1 MIIKSKKGEGEI
13 QTLMYLFFAVIF
25 IIAGLISVKAYLINV
40 DINKDLQLSN
50 LDFGVIGNRMMAS
63 DNCLAEQNT
72 VEIFDGD
79 ETYSVSFTQIGTI
92 ERSKIN
98 PTTIERCLEG
108 FDKIEACSDPQYT
121 TESDCLN
128 SNIAL
133 LMPGAA
139 LLRVSA
145 APTIINFWEEITIE
159 KYGASF
165 YDIDE
170 NNIDDDGNYKRTQI
184 AQSYGTL
191 NCKPVK
197 RKGEFL
203 INIKET
209 SGQTN
214 LGVFKLC
221 VI

>member
-25 IIAGLISVKAYLINV
+25 IIAGLISVKSYLINV

-50 LDFGVIGNRMMAS
+50 LDFGVIGNRMIAS

-108 FDKIEACSDPQYT
+108 FA
-121 TESDCLN
+121 TE
-128 SNIAL
+128 
-133 LMPGAA
+133 
-139 LLRVSA
+139 R
-145 APTIINFWEEITIE
+145 
-159 KYGASF
+159 YGLSF
-165 YDIDE
+165 YDLDE
-170 NNIDDDGNYKRTQI
+170 TKWEQSQI
-184 AQSYGTL
+184 RQSYGTL
-191 NCKPVK
+191 NCKPLK